1 MTKAQLIET
10 VLRHT
15 RLTISKRAANNFVD
29 AVFTSVAKAVKK
41 GSRFHFPGFGTF
53 NIRTRKARTGR
64 HPQTGA
70 AIKIKASKTVAFKP
84 SKEFKESL

>member
-1 MTKAQLIET
+1 MTKTELVET
-10 VLRHT
+10 VLKNT
-15 RLTISKRAANNFVD
+15 KLPMTKKAANAFVD
-29 AVFTSVAKAVKK
+29 AVFTGVAKAVKK

-53 NIRTRKARTGR
+53 QIRTRKARTGR